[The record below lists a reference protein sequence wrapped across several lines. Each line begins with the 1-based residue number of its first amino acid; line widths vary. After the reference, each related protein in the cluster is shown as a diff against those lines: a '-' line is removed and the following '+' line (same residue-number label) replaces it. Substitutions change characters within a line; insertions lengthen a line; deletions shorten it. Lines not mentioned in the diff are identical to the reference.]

1 MTTKTSST
9 HRTLGIALIIAL
21 LAGLILAAPF
31 LGIICLAALMA
42 FLFYP
47 AHQRI
52 KKVIKNSGLSAVIT
66 FIFSGLI
73 VLIPLTFTLIL
84 TISQVSTLTNST
96 SEYLATNHEGVSQL
110 INQSV
115 ENSNT
120 LLAPLNNHE
129 AIITDQ
135 GVREFLSTA
144 LPAFARVV
152 TDVIIGTVGNIPTAI
167 VLTIMYIVFFF
178 EFLVRGTKIIDLL
191 RRISPFDKDT
201 TSLYLKRVGLMTNAM
216 AKGQLLI
223 SVIISFLSAIL
234 MIFLGLGEYF
244 FLLFV
249 IFTVLNMIP
258 LGCGILF
265 IPICVI
271 AILLGNVVPGI
282 IVLALYMI
290 VSNLD
295 SLIRPKIMPKGAS
308 LSAGLTMLAAF
319 GGIGLF
325 GLLGVVYGPILMIMV
340 VTTIEL
346 YARQQKTA

>member
-1 MTTKTSST
+1 
-9 HRTLGIALIIAL
+9 
-21 LAGLILAAPF
+21 
-31 LGIICLAALMA
+31 
-42 FLFYP
+42 
-47 AHQRI
+47 
-52 KKVIKNSGLSAVIT
+52 
-66 FIFSGLI
+66 
-73 VLIPLTFTLIL
+73 
-84 TISQVSTLTNST
+84 
-96 SEYLATNHEGVSQL
+96 
-110 INQSV
+110 
-115 ENSNT
+115 
-120 LLAPLNNHE
+120 
-129 AIITDQ
+129 
-135 GVREFLSTA
+135 
-144 LPAFARVV
+144 
-152 TDVIIGTVGNIPTAI
+152 
-167 VLTIMYIVFFF
+167 
-178 EFLVRGTKIIDLL
+178 
-191 RRISPFDKDT
+191 
-201 TSLYLKRVGLMTNAM
+201 M

>member
-1 MTTKTSST
+1 M
-9 HRTLGIALIIAL
+9 
-21 LAGLILAAPF
+21 AAPF

-52 KKVIKNSGLSAVIT
+52 KKVVKNNSLSAVIT
-66 FIFSGLI
+66 FIFSSLI
-73 VLIPLTFTLIL
+73 VLIPLAFTLIL
-84 TISQVSTLTNST
+84 TVSQVSTLTNST
-96 SEYLATNHEGVSQL
+96 SEYLTTNHEGVSRL

-115 ENSNT
+115 ENINN

-152 TDVIIGTVGNIPTAI
+152 TDVIISTVGNIPTAI

-178 EFLVRGTKIIDLL
+178 EFLVRGTRIIDQL

-201 TSLYLKRVGLMTNAM
+201 TNLYLRRVGLMTNAM